1 MKTILCVDDI
11 QANLYTLEALFE
23 TYHKKDYKLLF
34 ASSGQEALGML
45 LSNKV
50 DMILL
55 DIMMPDMDGYET
67 ASFVLS
73 NKKTKNIPI
82 IFLTAKKDENAIN
95 KCYDVGGVDY
105 LNKPYN
111 SNELFIRV
119 AFHLDAVENKEKLLQ
134 EKNFVQDILD
144 IQDNLIMVTDGIK
157 VERINKATSTFF
169 NVTSG
174 ENFYKNFSCLSSV
187 FIEEEDYFHMGLVD
201 ENESWAEVL
210 VAKLEK
216 KTCLVLIKDLK
227 TDIKESFNIEIKKFN
242 KNKYL
247 LSLTNV
253 TDMVEQ
259 TKNYKHNA
267 FYDNLTQ
274 IYNRTKFNDVLTK
287 ELEKAK
293 ESNNIF
299 SFVILDI
306 DHFKNVNDTYGHLV
320 GDDVLIR
327 LSKLIQNHIGETE
340 IFARWG
346 GEEFVLILPNTDI
359 DKAFEIADVIRAKVE
374 SEHFPDVNNITCS
387 FGVST
392 YEENDKAE
400 TITSRADLALYEAKE
415 SGRNKVC
422 TSKAKE

>member
-144 IQDNLIMVTDGIK
+144 IQDNLIMVTDGI
-157 VERINKATSTFF
+157 
-169 NVTSG
+169 
-174 ENFYKNFSCLSSV
+174 
-187 FIEEEDYFHMGLVD
+187 
-201 ENESWAEVL
+201 
-210 VAKLEK
+210 
-216 KTCLVLIKDLK
+216 
-227 TDIKESFNIEIKKFN
+227 
-242 KNKYL
+242 
-247 LSLTNV
+247 
-253 TDMVEQ
+253 
-259 TKNYKHNA
+259 
-267 FYDNLTQ
+267 
-274 IYNRTKFNDVLTK
+274 
-287 ELEKAK
+287 
-293 ESNNIF
+293 
-299 SFVILDI
+299 
-306 DHFKNVNDTYGHLV
+306 
-320 GDDVLIR
+320 
-327 LSKLIQNHIGETE
+327 
-340 IFARWG
+340 
-346 GEEFVLILPNTDI
+346 
-359 DKAFEIADVIRAKVE
+359 
-374 SEHFPDVNNITCS
+374 
-387 FGVST
+387 
-392 YEENDKAE
+392 
-400 TITSRADLALYEAKE
+400 
-415 SGRNKVC
+415 
-422 TSKAKE
+422 